1 MKRTSKYLNKQFGNW
16 TCTAIYLAANYC
28 GNTKHNYYRYQLSR
42 QTSDN
47 KCVKYVTVSASTMTK
62 IDRGLCSVEDVV
74 KTKLKT
80 TGSLNHILYRFN

>member
-28 GNTKHNYYRYQLSR
+28 GNTKHNAYRYQLSR

-47 KCVKYVTVSASTMTK
+47 KCIKIITVSGPTMLK
-62 IDRGLCSVEDVV
+62 IANSQCTVEDVV
-74 KTKLKT
+74 KNKLRVP
-80 TGSLNHILYRFN
+80 SNLNRVLYKFN